1 MTDLVDLQ
9 SAVARSASIAEV
21 LIAPGA
27 LANAGALYI
36 RVFGSGPA
44 CLITDENTWA
54 AAGNAVEATLAA
66 HGIATRRHI
75 LPGKPRPKPTVELAE
90 KLRLVLA
97 QDQATLSALCYA

>member
-36 RVFGSGPA
+36 RVCGQRG
-44 CLITDENTWA
+44 
-54 AAGNAVEATLAA
+54 
-66 HGIATRRHI
+66 
-75 LPGKPRPKPTVELAE
+75 
-90 KLRLVLA
+90 
-97 QDQATLSALCYA
+97 